1 MSKKS
6 IFGPDHKGRHT
17 PMALHPATVVSH
29 QSHGVTADQ
38 AARHGDR
45 PNIARDAGRGKIM
58 RPVPVH
64 PASHRV
70 SGTAEGAP
78 VVTTL
83 SAIPIADNPAVND
96 PTKPGK
102 AFIGRAV
109 GVNPG
114 TRDRSGDPLHGGNP
128 DPRGMKQQ
136 MQARQSHAQ
145 QRHAANVELG
155 RQVLAE
161 ALRTK

>member
-1 MSKKS
+1 MKTKRAP
-6 IFGPDHKGRHT
+6 FQPDHLGRHT

-29 QSHGVTADQ
+29 QSHGLSADQ
-38 AARHGDR
+38 AARHGDK
-45 PNIARDAGRGKIM
+45 PNIARDAGRGKIV

-70 SGTAEGAP
+70 TGSNLGAP
-78 VVTTL
+78 TVTTL
-83 SAIPIADNPAVND
+83 SAIPVADNPAVND

-109 GVNPG
+109 GINPG
-114 TRDRSGDPLHGGNP
+114 TIRDRFDDAPNGGSP
-128 DPRGMKQQ
+128 FTDAAGRK
-136 MQARQSHAQ
+136 AHAEK
-145 QRHAANVELG
+145 RHAMNVEIG
-155 RQVLAE
+155 RQVLKE

>member
-1 MSKKS
+1 MGKKH
-6 IFGPDHKGRHT
+6 IFQPDHKGRHT
-17 PMALHPATVVSH
+17 PMALHPAAVVSH
-29 QSHGVTADQ
+29 QSHGLTADQ
-38 AARHGDR
+38 AARHGDK
-45 PNIARDAGRGKIM
+45 PNIARDAGRGKIV

-70 SGTAEGAP
+70 TGTAEGAP
-78 VVTTL
+78 TVTTL

-114 TRDRSGDPLHGGNP
+114 TRDRSNDAPNGGSPFKDPAGRH
-128 DPRGMKQQ
+128 
-136 MQARQSHAQ
+136 AHAQ
-145 QRHAANVELG
+145 QRHAANIALG

-161 ALRTK
+161 ALRSK